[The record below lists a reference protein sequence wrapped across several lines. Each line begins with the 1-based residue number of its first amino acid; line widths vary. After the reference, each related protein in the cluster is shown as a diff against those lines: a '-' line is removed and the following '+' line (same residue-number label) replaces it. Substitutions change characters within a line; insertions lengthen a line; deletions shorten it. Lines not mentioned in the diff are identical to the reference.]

1 MAASVRTRTSRSDFL
16 AVAALA
22 RGASFAEAA
31 REARCSERTIR
42 RRMTDPSFRA
52 RVSGLRDDM
61 LSRATGL
68 LIEASVEA
76 VAALRAIIA
85 KPEAS
90 DGTVVRASVAILQ
103 LGETL
108 RDGSELASR
117 VAALEQAVIE
127 PGRRTRLREV

>member
-1 MAASVRTRTSRSDFL
+1 MA
-16 AVAALA
+16 
-22 RGASFAEAA
+22 
-31 REARCSERTIR
+31 
-42 RRMTDPSFRA
+42 DPSFRA

-85 KPEAS
+85 KPAAS